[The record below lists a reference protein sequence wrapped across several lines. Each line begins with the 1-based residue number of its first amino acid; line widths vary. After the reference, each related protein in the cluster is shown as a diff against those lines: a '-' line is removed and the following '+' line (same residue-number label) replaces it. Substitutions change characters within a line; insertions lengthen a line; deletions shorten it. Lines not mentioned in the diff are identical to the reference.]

1 MAKSSIIDPEVMAPV
16 QKFTTG
22 EHLEVLTTTHQKCTT
37 GELLQT
43 IAIQLQSDV
52 AEMVKL
58 ENSATFLA
66 LRIGMNLMSAKAAL
80 PHGEFENW
88 RTEAIPELKK
98 TQAYYYH
105 KLAEDFVTLHGL
117 PTEKAV
123 MLISANP
130 EKPGKAKE
138 LVQMAFD
145 FLGSKSLNEIFAE
158 RGIKKPVENR
168 GGARAGAGRPSL
180 SPADRA
186 AIAQGN
192 WQDIYAKVI
201 QEMKTRSFV
210 YLERAELENLDATL
224 MDLRRDIA
232 EVLNPKG
239 K

>member
-1 MAKSSIIDPEVMAPV
+1 MAKALAVIEPEVLPARQVAGQMSP
-16 QKFTTG
+16 TG
-22 EHLEVLTTTHQKCTT
+22 LHLPDIAQQVRLDMEELNVL
-37 GELLQT
+37 
-43 IAIQLQSDV
+43 SDR
-52 AEMVKL
+52 
-58 ENSATFLA
+58 ATFLG
-66 LRIGMNLMSAKAAL
+66 LRVGLNLLRAKAAL
-80 PHGEFENW
+80 PHGEFLPW
-88 RTEAIPELKK
+88 QSSELPIYSR
-98 TQAYYYH
+98 QH
-105 KLAEDFVTLHGL
+105 LNRFQRLAEDFVALHGL
-117 PTEKAV
+117 ATEKV
-123 MLISANP
+123 ELLIEADAK
-130 EKPGKAKE
+130 KPGKAKE

-180 SPADRA
+180 TPADRA
-186 AIAQGN
+186 ALAQGN